1 MTLEEQQAYL
11 DELQMMHD
19 QEQIADDEMK
29 ELLEDL
35 ARNVMANKL
44 TDEMN
49 LKSNILKTI
58 DALVK
63 FL

>member
-11 DELQMMHD
+11 DELQMMH
-19 QEQIADDEMK
+19 EQSIITDGEMK

-35 ARNVMANKL
+35 ARNVLANKL